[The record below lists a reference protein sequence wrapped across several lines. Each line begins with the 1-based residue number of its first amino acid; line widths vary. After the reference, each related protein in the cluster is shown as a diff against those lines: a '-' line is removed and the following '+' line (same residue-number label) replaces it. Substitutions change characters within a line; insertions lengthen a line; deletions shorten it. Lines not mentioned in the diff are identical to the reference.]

1 MTLNFY
7 TLGVLYLV
15 YSFLGWVGET
25 VVATFRGKRFANRGM
40 AAGPFCFVYG
50 TTAILMAVGFADMR
64 TKPVALFVACMLTA
78 TVVEWLTA
86 KLLERLHN
94 RKWWDYSDK
103 KFNLNGYVCLQYS
116 VLWGA
121 LGMVTVLWG
130 NGLLL
135 RLCALVPDWLLHP
148 LVWAALGIA
157 ALDQLGSAVLVGR
170 YAAQHP
176 VLEQLNQKLE
186 ARSDTLRRRIA
197 VYVEKRIQRAYPA
210 IVQPEP
216 TAQKEKALSF
226 GDLVWL
232 FVIGAFLGDVVE
244 TLFCRGTAG
253 VWMSRSSL
261 VWGPFSVVWG
271 LALVMAAVLL
281 RGSEERSDRSIF
293 LFGFVMGGAY
303 EYICSAVGELLFGV
317 IFWDYSGFKF
327 NLGGRVNL
335 LYCFFW
341 GIAAVV
347 WIRYGYPLVAKLMAN
362 LKKHILPWMT
372 VVLTVFMAV
381 NMGLSALALA
391 RYDARTSGIAPAN
404 QLDVFLDEHF
414 DNARMERVYP
424 NAKKTG

>member
-1 MTLNFY
+1 
-7 TLGVLYLV
+7 
-15 YSFLGWVGET
+15 
-25 VVATFRGKRFANRGM
+25 
-40 AAGPFCFVYG
+40 
-50 TTAILMAVGFADMR
+50 MR
-64 TKPVALFVACMLTA
+64 TAEIKRKTKETDISLKLTLEGGDRKIDTGIGFFDHMLNSFAVHSGFGLTL
-78 TVVEWLTA
+78 TCKGDLEVDGHHSVE
-86 KLLERLHN
+86 
-94 RKWWDYSDK
+94 DC
-103 KFNLNGYVCLQYS
+103 GI
-116 VLWGA
+116 A
-121 LGMVTVLWG
+121 LGQ
-130 NGLLL
+130 
-135 RLCALVPDWLLHP
+135 ALAQCVGDK
-148 LVWAALGIA
+148 AGIA
-157 ALDQLGSAVLVGR
+157 R
-170 YAAQHP
+170 
-176 VLEQLNQKLE
+176 
-186 ARSDTLRRRIA
+186 
-197 VYVEKRIQRAYPA
+197 
-210 IVQPEP
+210 
-216 TAQKEKALSF
+216 F
-226 GDLVWL
+226 GQA
-232 FVIGAFLGDVVE
+232 FVPMDE
-244 TLFCRGTAG
+244 
-253 VWMSRSSL
+253 
-261 VWGPFSVVWG
+261 
-271 LALVMAAVLL
+271 ALVMAAVLL